1 MAARSPLPQP
11 DAIAK
16 LLGSLFDKRI
26 HVVRATAP
34 LAVPAYRGLCD
45 YIDTAQTVLFVAV
58 CDMPLLAGV
67 GAALAMIPAGVVA
80 EAVKSGKPSESL
92 RENAYEVFNIAA
104 SIFNEVEGTEVHVK
118 LRALSLAPPV
128 PPLLLVRMA
137 KPVSRLD
144 LDVTVPGYPVGKLS
158 LLALAT

>member
-1 MAARSPLPQP
+1 VAGLPLPQP
-11 DAIAK
+11 EAIAK

-26 HVVRATAP
+26 HVARSSSP

-45 YIDTAQTVLFVAV
+45 YIDSAQSVLFVAV
-58 CDMPLLAGV
+58 CDMPLLAGI

-80 EAVKSGKPSESL
+80 EAVKSGKPSDAL

-104 SIFNEVEGTEVHVK
+104 SIFNEVEGTEIHVK

-128 PPLLLVRMA
+128 PPPLLVKMA
-137 KPVSRLD
+137 KPASRLD
-144 LDVTVPGYPVGKLS
+144 LDVTVPGYPIGRLS
-158 LLALAT
+158 LLAVAA

>member
-1 MAARSPLPQP
+1 MAARCPLPQP

-26 HVVRATAP
+26 HVARATSP
-34 LAVPAYRGLCD
+34 LAVPAYRGVCD
-45 YIDTAQTVLFVAV
+45 YIDASQSLLFVAV

-80 EAVKSGKPSESL
+80 DAVRSGKPSDAI

-104 SIFNEVEGTEVHVK
+104 SIFNEVEGTEIHVK
-118 LRALSLAPPV
+118 LRALSLAPPI
-128 PPLLLVRMA
+128 PPPFLVKIA
-137 KPVSRLD
+137 KPTSRLD
-144 LDVTVPGYPVGKLS
+144 LDVTVPGYPLGKLS
-158 LLALAT
+158 LLAIAA